1 VKRAAQAARKN
12 APRDPAPDLIDALRA
27 LDNDRRLQILR
38 WLKEPTRNFPPQID
52 GDLVEDGV
60 CGLNIAEKLGVSQPT
75 VSEHM
80 RLLVRAGLV
89 RPKRIKQWTF
99 YRRDDQRLAEV
110 LRALR
115 AL

>member
-1 VKRAAQAARKN
+1 MKRAAT
-12 APRDPAPDLIDALRA
+12 PDLLDALRA
-27 LDNDRRLQILR
+27 LDNERRLQILR
-38 WLKEPTRNFPPQID
+38 WLKEPTRNFRPQVD

-60 CGLNIAEKLGVSQPT
+60 CGLLISEKLGVSQPT

>member
-1 VKRAAQAARKN
+1 MSQPVRRSVPGPTEEPGAE
-12 APRDPAPDLIDALRA
+12 LLDALRA

-38 WLKEPTRNFPPQID
+38 WLKAPTRHFRPQVD
-52 GDLVEDGV
+52 GDLEEDGV
-60 CGLNIAEKLGVSQPT
+60 CGLLIAEKLRLSQPT

-80 RLLVRAGLV
+80 RLLVRSGLV
-89 RPKRIKQWTF
+89 RAKRIKQWTF
-99 YRRDDQRLAEV
+99 YRRDDRRLEEV

>member
-1 VKRAAQAARKN
+1 VRRAA
-12 APRDPAPDLIDALRA
+12 PREADLELLDVLRA
-27 LDNDRRLQILR
+27 LDNERRLQILR
-38 WLKEPTRNFPPQID
+38 WLKEPTRNFRPQVD
-52 GDLVEDGV
+52 GDLVKDGV
-60 CGLNIAEKLGVSQPT
+60 CGLLIAEKLGVSQPT

-99 YRRDDQRLAEV
+99 YRRDDERLAEV
-110 LRALR
+110 LRVLR

>member
-1 VKRAAQAARKN
+1 MSRPARK
-12 APRDPAPDLIDALRA
+12 ARGLSAEEPGSELLDALRA

-38 WLKEPTRNFPPQID
+38 WLRDPTRHFRPQVD

-60 CGLNIAEKLGVSQPT
+60 CGILIAEKLGVGQPA

-99 YRRDDQRLAEV
+99 YRRDDERLAEV

>member
-1 VKRAAQAARKN
+1 VRRLARADRAS
-12 APRDPAPDLIDALRA
+12 APAGPGHGLLDALRA
-27 LDNDRRLQILR
+27 LDNERRLQILR
-38 WLKEPTRNFPPQID
+38 WLKEPTRHFRPQVD

-60 CGLNIAEKLGVSQPT
+60 CGLLIAEKLGVSQPT

-99 YRRDDQRLAEV
+99 YRRDDERLAEV

>member
-1 VKRAAQAARKN
+1 MSRPARK
-12 APRDPAPDLIDALRA
+12 PRASTGGLDSGLLDALRA

-38 WLKEPTRNFPPQID
+38 WLREPTRHFPPQVY

-60 CGLNIAEKLGVSQPT
+60 CGLLIAEKLGVSQPT

-99 YRRDDQRLAEV
+99 YRRDDDRLADV

>member
-1 VKRAAQAARKN
+1 VSRAARK
-12 APRDPAPDLIDALRA
+12 PRGGADEPDSGLVDALRA
-27 LDNDRRLQILR
+27 LDNERRLQILR
-38 WLKEPTRNFPPQID
+38 WLKEPTRHFRPLVD

-60 CGLNIAEKLGVSQPT
+60 GGLLIAEKLGVSQPT

-80 RLLVRAGLV
+80 RLLVGAGLV

-99 YRRDDQRLAEV
+99 YRRDDERLADV